1 MTKIPL
7 KWILL
12 SVLVLLLAGV
22 ISIQG
27 PGVQCPGSM
36 IHCPGVGCVSGPDK
50 CNAGYSGGPSAIF
63 STTWEKFTNGKDLF
77 PEVPT
82 LSVGDSQRITPC
94 SNGTRA
100 PDGRCPEF
108 LGP

>member
-1 MTKIPL
+1 MIKIPL

-12 SVLVLLLAGV
+12 GVLVLLLAGV

-27 PGVQCPGSM
+27 PGVQCSGSM
-36 IHCPGVGCVSGPDK
+36 IYCPGVGCVSGPDK
-50 CNAGYSGGPSAIF
+50 CNPGYVGGPSAVF

-77 PEVPT
+77 PGVPT
-82 LSVGDSQRITPC
+82 LSVGEPQHITPC

-100 PDGRCPEF
+100 ADGRCPEF
-108 LGP
+108 LAP